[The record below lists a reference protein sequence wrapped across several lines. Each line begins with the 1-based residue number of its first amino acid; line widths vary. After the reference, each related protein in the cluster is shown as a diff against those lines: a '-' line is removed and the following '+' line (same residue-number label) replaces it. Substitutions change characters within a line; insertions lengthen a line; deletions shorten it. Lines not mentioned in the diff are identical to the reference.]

1 MEVAFIKIFNMSV
14 VSIWLILAVIILR
27 MLLKNAPKWIR
38 CVMWAMV
45 DVRLVVPFSFES
57 SFSVIPNAQEFNEA
71 SYSSTSYISSGAGE
85 GSVFLNNSAVRAE
98 GASLSVIGIISLV
111 WFVGVVIMLAYMLIS
126 YVKLSKTV
134 RERIKVEDNIWICDR
149 IKTPFV
155 LGIFRPK
162 IYLLPSMSNNE
173 KEYVIAHEKTHLKRL
188 DNIWKPLGFIL
199 LSIHWFN
206 PLCWIAYWLFNK
218 DIELACDEKVVKELD
233 LKGKKDYSTALLMCS
248 SESHTV
254 SVCPLAFGE
263 NNIKHRIKSVLGYK
277 KPALRVIVIS
287 FAACAAVAAS
297 FMTDPLSTKA
307 ASTIINGLNSD
318 IAGRLPVKLNA
329 DDISK
334 LELNKIYSMILNATE
349 SDNLDKEFAS
359 SIEKIE
365 LNEQNKEILVYIK
378 NLDENK
384 QDWFEKNICDTPY
397 VVFVSVK
404 DENKEKPTEPPV
416 QDETQSV
423 TDAVAG
429 DVSDESYY
437 EEDYSDSS
445 YADDSDS
452 YYDDYSD
459 YSDDGVY
466 SDNSDNSDIVA
477 IVPITPFEPD
487 YDYYNNLMNDG
498 STTGAGS
505 SNGFGLSAD
514 TTQKYASDDLW
525 HDTQW
530 DY

>member
-126 YVKLSKTV
+126 YVKLSRTV

-263 NNIKHRIKSVLGYK
+263 NDVKHRIKSVLGYK

-287 FAACAAVAAS
+287 FAACAAVAVS

-334 LELNKIYSMILNATE
+334 LELEKIYSLIADSLEA
-349 SDNLDKEFAS
+349 DNMNRKQ
-359 SIEKIE
+359 IEKVVLDE
-365 LNEQNKEILVYIK
+365 ENSEILVYIK
-378 NLDENK
+378 NLDDSK
-384 QDWFEKNICDTPY
+384 KKWFQENICDTPY
-397 VVFVSVK
+397 VVF
-404 DENKEKPTEPPV
+404 ENVEEEIKQKTETTVPVPQETEPSTEYATNNEP
-416 QDETQSV
+416 D
-423 TDAVAG
+423 
-429 DVSDESYY
+429 SDYAA
-437 EEDYSDSS
+437 DNYSD
-445 YADDSDS
+445 DIDDS
-452 YYDDYSD
+452 YYSYYDNDYGDSSDNSD
-459 YSDDGVY
+459 YSDDSDNGNNSGSVSVVPIQPFELEHDISAEEAYREVREQIERSVSQDDY
-466 SDNSDNSDIVA
+466 SDNGI
-477 IVPITPFEPD
+477 
-487 YDYYNNLMNDG
+487 
-498 STTGAGS
+498 
-505 SNGFGLSAD
+505 
-514 TTQKYASDDLW
+514 W
-525 HDTQW
+525 RDTQW
-530 DY
+530 NY